1 MLKGIISTLIIISCK
16 LSVAQSGEFEIQNNG
31 LIYGES
37 TINSLKKI
45 VDSLNLKF
53 KVCDI
58 DRIFDSKYQTI
69 GHLIQ
74 IEKTQVKE
82 AKKDIENNIGFD
94 EFIQKYPQTKVD
106 ENNLIVRFSYKN
118 YQEKD
123 VVEFS
128 KISLSGGYGRE
139 ISFEKNLEQ
148 YTPQNLSNWVFDYS
162 EKTSYSEESITA
174 FYFPGKF
181 QSAAIPEEYS
191 QMISYADCLID
202 TTATKFKNNIE
213 SGWVDVPENWKS
225 LSEKEKEKLLDELR
239 STRVIGFCSM
249 DSRPR
254 KHAVNIAML
263 SAETQNWEIFLRAHL
278 DVMND
283 RFERVSDGS
292 YAWGARKT
300 YIKELEELN
309 IDVLDLIIGISLRAE
324 NSSHNHYYGSISRI
338 GRALSETNNKAQVEK
353 QLFEILRNKDLDLYN
368 RILILYIIENY
379 IYNLTNED
387 EKQKL
392 KTELKESI
400 KTFPKRLSEKIK
412 TE

>member
-1 MLKGIISTLIIISCK
+1 
-16 LSVAQSGEFEIQNNG
+16 
-31 LIYGES
+31 
-37 TINSLKKI
+37 
-45 VDSLNLKF
+45 
-53 KVCDI
+53 
-58 DRIFDSKYQTI
+58 
-69 GHLIQ
+69 
-74 IEKTQVKE
+74 
-82 AKKDIENNIGFD
+82 
-94 EFIQKYPQTKVD
+94 
-106 ENNLIVRFSYKN
+106 
-118 YQEKD
+118 
-123 VVEFS
+123 
-128 KISLSGGYGRE
+128 
-139 ISFEKNLEQ
+139 
-148 YTPQNLSNWVFDYS
+148 
-162 EKTSYSEESITA
+162 
-174 FYFPGKF
+174 
-181 QSAAIPEEYS
+181 
-191 QMISYADCLID
+191 
-202 TTATKFKNNIE
+202 
-213 SGWVDVPENWKS
+213 
-225 LSEKEKEKLLDELR
+225 
-239 STRVIGFCSM
+239 M

-338 GRALSETNNKAQVEK
+338 GRALSETNNKAEVEK
-353 QLFEILRNKDLDLYN
+353 QLFVILRNKDLDLYN
-368 RILILYIIENY
+368 RILIFYIIENY

-412 TE
+412 IE